1 MNKSLKVLALATAL
15 ALPVSVFASATPQD
29 GGMKHEGMEK
39 GGERHP
45 EIREAMKHLR
55 EAREVLKKEAAND
68 FKGHKVQAIHSI
80 DEALEHLRQALE
92 SDEK

>member
-1 MNKSLKVLALATAL
+1 MNKSIKVLALATAL
-15 ALPVSVFASATPQD
+15 ALPISGFASTTPQD
-29 GGMKHEGMEK
+29 GMKHEGMEK